1 MTPAWPRTA
10 ALAPTAVAL
19 ACLLAATAC
28 GDDPPAGSQKVEVA
42 SAVGDCLRPD
52 PAREG
57 GFVQARCG
65 GDATVEITDIVE
77 RSGSGPYCPAGTDV
91 VADGA
96 QGTLS
101 GGRIDGPV
109 SVWCLRN
116 LAPPHPG
123 DPGMGGGELVADDC
137 FVMGEPGGADTDQGA
152 AVTEVACT
160 GGATAPQYRL
170 QTTASRTEDCPAERS
185 TPIEL
190 TAPRRLVLCGDALE
204 GN

>member
-1 MTPAWPRTA
+1 MTPARLRTT
-10 ALAPTAVAL
+10 ALAL
-19 ACLLAATAC
+19 ACLLAPAAC
-28 GDDPPAGSQKVEVA
+28 GDDPPPGSEKVEVA

-57 GFVQARCG
+57 GYLQAGCEAG
-65 GDATVEITDIVE
+65 ATVEITDIVE
-77 RSGSGPYCPAGTDV
+77 RTGSGPYCPAGTDV

-96 QGTLS
+96 EGPLS
-101 GGRIDGPV
+101 GGRIDGPA

-123 DPGMGGGELVADDC
+123 DPGMGGGELVAEDC
-137 FVMGEPGGADTDQGA
+137 FALGEPGGGGA
-152 AVTEVACT
+152 EEGATVTEVPCA

-170 QTTASRTEDCPAERS
+170 RATASRTEDCPAKGS

-190 TAPRRLVLCGDALE
+190 TTPRRLVLCGEALDA
-204 GN
+204 N